1 MKHRLGVLAVAAS
14 LVALTPGPAFAHG
27 DDDARP
33 GAPGA
38 GDPYYPLDGNGGYNV
53 RHYDLDLK
61 YNPADDRLRGVATIS
76 ARATQDL
83 SRFNL
88 DFVGLRVHKV
98 WVDHERARWSRDGQ
112 ELTIRPRTALH
123 DEDRFT
129 VKIAYSGVPETLGD
143 PQLGITGFIHTD
155 DGAIA
160 AGQPDA
166 AATWFPAND
175 HPKDAASV
183 SVDIAVP
190 EGLEAI
196 SNGVL
201 AGTHTRHGWTT
212 WKWRAEE
219 PMATYLT
226 VLAIG
231 QFDLREYEEDGIRF
245 WDALDPDLFSLDIDP
260 QNPENPPAGEVA
272 EAAFARHTEI
282 IDFLEDFSGQPYPFE
297 ASGGIVDD
305 FEELG
310 FALETQ
316 TRPIYASGFFF
327 DETFATEIVVHELA
341 HMWFGDDLRVK
352 TWRHIWLNEGF
363 ATYTQWLWLERE
375 GLVTAQEIFDFLSGI
390 PAADDVFWGLETA
403 NPGPDDLFDFEA
415 VYLRGAMTLHAL
427 RLEVGDD
434 AFFRIVHE
442 WAESQSG
449 GTVATSEFITV
460 AERVAGRQL
469 DDFFE
474 TWLFTPAKPAGLP
487 DAPPPPGAA
496 ESTSARSSAADQ
508 VLARITGSPLRR

>member
-1 MKHRLGVLAVAAS
+1 MRYRLGVMAVAAS
-14 LVALTPGPAFAHG
+14 LVALTPGPAFAQG
-27 DDDARP
+27 AEDARP

-53 RHYDLDLK
+53 KHYDLDLR
-61 YNPADDRLRGVATIS
+61 YDPASDRLRGVATIT

-88 DFVGLRVHKV
+88 DFVGLRVHKIS
-98 WVDHERARWSRDGQ
+98 VDSQRARWSRNGQ
-112 ELTIRPRTALH
+112 ELTIRPRKALH
-123 DEDRFT
+123 DEERFT
-129 VKIAYSGVPETLGD
+129 VRIAYSGVPESIRD
-143 PQLGITGFIHTD
+143 PQIGVSGFIHTD
-155 DGAIA
+155 DGAIV
-160 AGQPDA
+160 AGEPDA

-175 HPKDAASV
+175 HPKDAASF
-183 SVDIAVP
+183 SIDITVP
-190 EGLEAI
+190 KGLEAI

-201 AGTHTRHGWTT
+201 AGTRTRHGWTT
-212 WKWRAEE
+212 WRWRAEE

-231 QFDLREYEEDGIRF
+231 QFDVRKYQADGIKF
-245 WDALDPDLFSLDIDP
+245 WDALDPDLFSLDLD
-260 QNPENPPAGEVA
+260 PENPDNPPVGEVV
-272 EAAFARHTEI
+272 EASFARQPEI
-282 IDFLEDFSGQPYPFE
+282 LDFLADFAGQPYPFE

-305 FEELG
+305 FPELN

-316 TRPIYASGFFF
+316 TRPIYARGFFF

-363 ATYTQWLWLERE
+363 ASYTEWLWLERE
-375 GLVTAQEIFDFLSGI
+375 GLISAQEIFDSLSGI
-390 PAADDVFWGLETA
+390 PAGEEEFWGLETA
-403 NPGPDDLFDFEA
+403 DPGADTLFDFEA

-427 RLEVGDD
+427 RMEVGDD
-434 AFFRIVHE
+434 TFFRIIHE
-442 WAESQSG
+442 WTKSQSG

-487 DAPPPPGAA
+487 DAPPPPPAG
-496 ESTSARSSAADQ
+496 ARSSAADR
-508 VLARITGSPLRR
+508 VLASITGSPLRR